1 MRRGLAIIVVSTA
14 LFFTG
19 TTEAAKSPT
28 TWDGLVQVPSKR
40 LSGVYLQPGA
50 DFRGYTKVMLDP
62 TQVAFE
68 KNWLRDQRTTRSP
81 SARINQNDVERI
93 IREAAD
99 AAGDIFAEAW
109 TKGGYAVVTE
119 PGPDVMRVV
128 TGVVNIDVD
137 APDKPSAGRSRTYSA
152 EAGQATLFVEVR
164 DSTTGSLLGRA
175 VDRRYVGQNYYGWR
189 TSGSNRADFRR
200 QVEKWAEISVNGMAE
215 LKALSPIK
223 Q

>member
-1 MRRGLAIIVVSTA
+1 MRRTLAIVLVSGA
-14 LFFTG
+14 LLLAG
-19 TTEAAKSPT
+19 VTEAAKSPT
-28 TWDGLVQVPSKR
+28 SWDGLVQVPSKR
-40 LSGVYLQPGA
+40 ISAVYLQPGA

-68 KNWLRDQRTTRSP
+68 KNWLRDQRTSTTLS
-81 SARINQNDVERI
+81 SRITKSDLEET
-93 IREAAD
+93 IRKGAD
-99 AAGDIFAEAW
+99 AAGEIFAQAW
-109 TKGGYAVVTE
+109 TKGGYPVVTE

-137 APDKPSAGRSRTYSA
+137 APDKQSAGRSRTYSA

-164 DSTTGSLLGRA
+164 DSTTGALLGRA
-175 VDRRYVGQNYYGWR
+175 VDRRYVGENFYGWR
-189 TSGSNRADFRR
+189 TSGSNRSDFRQ
-200 QVEKWAEISVNGMAE
+200 QVEKWAEISVNGMNE